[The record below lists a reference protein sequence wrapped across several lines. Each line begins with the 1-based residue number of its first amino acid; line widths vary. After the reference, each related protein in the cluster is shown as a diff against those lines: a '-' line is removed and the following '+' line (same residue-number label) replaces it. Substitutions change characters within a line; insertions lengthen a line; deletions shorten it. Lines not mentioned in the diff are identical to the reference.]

1 MSLELPQVCPR
12 SLTDCEPLAQILVD
26 DEPGFVC
33 CGHND
38 GKTRATEQ
46 DRFRVC
52 FRNGVIDE
60 MVDWDERDIK
70 DHISVLA
77 QALSVDANMRNNG
90 E

>member
-1 MSLELPQVCPR
+1 MTITLPQLCPR

-26 DEPGFVC
+26 DGVGFVC

-38 GKTRATEQ
+38 STTRRVKN

-52 FRNGVIDE
+52 FRNEVIDE

-77 QALSVDANMRNNG
+77 QALSVDANMRN